1 MKSDNVTKHQEYQR
15 VFSRFDNSQQGK
27 VSVSTIQR
35 CVEAIKSGKRPL
47 LPEDDTAVPNPA
59 EATTTDDKSLHL
71 EEFVSLVEEGDDED
85 KEKDLKEAFKL
96 YEETTDGITPKSL
109 KRMLSLLGDSKTL
122 KDCELMISQF
132 DINKDGI
139 INFDEFRVMMMQ

>member
-1 MKSDNVTKHQEYQR
+1 MKSDNVTKRQEYQR
-15 VFSRFDNSQQGK
+15 VFSRFDFSQQGK

-47 LPEDDTAVPNPA
+47 LSEDNTAIIPNPA
-59 EATTTDDKSLHL
+59 ETTDDKSLHL
-71 EEFVSLVEEGDDED
+71 EEFVNLVEEGDDED

-122 KDCELMISQF
+122 NECELMISQF